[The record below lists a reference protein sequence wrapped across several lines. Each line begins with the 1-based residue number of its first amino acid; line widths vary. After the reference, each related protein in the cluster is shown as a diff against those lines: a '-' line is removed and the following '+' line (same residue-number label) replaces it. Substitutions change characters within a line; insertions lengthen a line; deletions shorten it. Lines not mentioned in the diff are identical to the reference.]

1 MKRTGKIVVVSGPSG
16 VGKGSI
22 NSQLL
27 TNEKL
32 HLAYSVSMT
41 TREKRDAEI
50 EGINYFFVTHQQF
63 RHAIKNSELI
73 EHAEFIGNYYG
84 TPRQAVEQQVK
95 KGINVL
101 LEIEVEGATQVIQN
115 EKNVLSI
122 FLMPP
127 SLAELQNRIQNR
139 ATEPHNVIKDRLA
152 KALIEIPL
160 KQNYQYVVRNDTI
173 ENAIAKMTDI
183 FIREG
188 ITDYLVTDSVYF
200 TVEKYTSEILTEKY
214 PLFLEIIRDKGKQ
227 SKLRTKKANQKK
239 VTDKL
244 IGILANQVYQAVL
257 ENGDFH
263 DLKNKKKVETII
275 GNLMLE
281 LDFLKK

>member
-1 MKRTGKIVVVSGPSG
+1 MKKTGRIVVVSGPSG

-22 NSQLL
+22 NSRLL

-41 TREKRDAEI
+41 TREKRNAEI
-50 EGINYFFVTHQQF
+50 DGINYFFVDHNQF

-73 EHAEFIGNYYG
+73 EYAEFIGNYYG
-84 TPRQAVEQQVK
+84 TPRKAVEQQVK
-95 KGINVL
+95 KGTNVL

-115 EKNVLSI
+115 EKNVLSV

-127 SLAELQNRIQNR
+127 SLAELQSRIQNR
-139 ATEPHNVIKDRLA
+139 ATEPHDVIKERLA
-152 KALIEIPL
+152 KALVEIPL
-160 KQNYQYVVRNDTI
+160 KRNYQYIVRNDTI

-188 ITDYLVTDSVYF
+188 ITDYLVTDSIYF
-200 TVEKYTSEILTEKY
+200 TVEKYATEILTEKY

-244 IGILANQVYQAVL
+244 IGILANQVYQTVL
-257 ENGDFH
+257 ENGDFY
-263 DLKNKKKVETII
+263 DLKNKKKVESII
-275 GNLMLE
+275 ENLMLD

>member
-160 KQNYQYVVRNDTI
+160 KRNYQYVVRNDTI